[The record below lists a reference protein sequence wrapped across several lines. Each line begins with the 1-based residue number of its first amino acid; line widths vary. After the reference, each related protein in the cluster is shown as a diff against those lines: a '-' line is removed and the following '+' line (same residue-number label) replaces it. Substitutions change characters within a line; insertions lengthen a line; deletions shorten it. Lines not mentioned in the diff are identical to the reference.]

1 MGKTNI
7 EMACKGYNDVKAFK
21 EKDRGSITVTLP
33 GIPAIIHFLNA
44 SDLSRCIQNN
54 RKLKIN

>member
-7 EMACKGYNDVKAFK
+7 KIACKDYDDVKAFK

-33 GIPAIIHFLNA
+33 GIPAITHFLNA
-44 SDLSRCIQNN
+44 SDLSRYTQNTQEVED
-54 RKLKIN
+54 